1 MTGIVYLLMCAV
13 RKSQCSPT
21 QRRRHGVKPRRFY
34 VNKGRVMTNYLT
46 VFDHEI
52 EGEPRQIGV
61 ISYFREPAWRG
72 DPRDCHSDL
81 EFYGYVET
89 DYHVL
94 DENGEYRDE
103 LQESG
108 DTDQVIEAIKEAMGD
123 V

>member
-1 MTGIVYLLMCAV
+1 MAGIVYLLTCAV
-13 RKSQCSPT
+13 RKSQCLPT
-21 QRRRHGVKPRRFY
+21 LERRHGVKPRRFC

-61 ISYFREPAWRG
+61 ITYFREPAWRG
-72 DPRDCHSDL
+72 DPRECHSDL
-81 EFYGYVET
+81 EFYGFIET

>member
-1 MTGIVYLLMCAV
+1 
-13 RKSQCSPT
+13 
-21 QRRRHGVKPRRFY
+21 
-34 VNKGRVMTNYLT
+34 MTNYLT

-81 EFYGYVET
+81 EFYGFIET

-108 DTDQVIEAIKEAMGD
+108 DTDRVIEAIKEAMGD